1 MALRV
6 QRRRESPLTRYLAGS
21 AGIGFALA
29 TTVLSLPAMAQQ
41 GQSSSQSQTTVPEP
55 AEKEKKEKEK
65 AKENEKL
72 ETVLV
77 TGSNI
82 RTDVSE
88 VAALPLTVVTSDDIA
103 KQGAQE
109 ISATLRENPQF
120 AGGTLNGG
128 SGGFF
133 SGGVETLNL
142 LGLGD
147 TYTLVLVDGR
157 RFNAVTPTNIAN
169 IPAGA
174 IDHIEILADGGS
186 SIYGSDAVSGVV
198 NIILKK
204 SYDGMEISSTYGD
217 RVLGSNFGTHARD
230 STTDLKFGTSGERGR
245 FFADLEYRDRGGTN
259 IVDTQEGRSANLWE
273 DQVYTSPS
281 NIVLPNGNDVIL
293 NYHVFPPGS
302 YSRNPADYI
311 PYDPANYNATIGQTQ
326 RAELQ
331 DRQPQQDISG
341 VAFAE
346 YDLTDK
352 ITLFSQLYYSAFRST
367 EQNEQWGVD
376 FYGDSHLDYG
386 PVPATN
392 YWNPFGV
399 ALASVYYELPELG
412 GVFYQGE
419 INTSRM
425 VGGLKGEVG
434 QYAWEIAATYFWND
448 QTDHYDNFY
457 SDAGLQAAINRPGPA
472 AFNPFCYGCNTPAQL
487 AGIDVSQQLETV
499 SAQTDF
505 DAKISGPLLTRDNYG
520 ISFAAGGESRVEK
533 WSFYVDPLTATG
545 DVYFNQFTPDFQERR
560 DNALFAEFAY
570 HLDSSAGIPGINRL
584 TVNVSGRYDDIESLG
599 DTTNPHEGTTNPH
612 IAASWQPI
620 SPDFMLRASYGTSFV
635 APPISLLRPQTQ
647 VVNAVLIYPQFNN
660 QTIPTNVITGGNS
673 DLKPETARTLN
684 VGFVIAPSQ
693 WPGSSL
699 TVEHATVEQRDVVLV
714 PDPQAIV
721 DGQFPGTV
729 TFVTGGR
736 PTVDAIAR
744 NVGGRNVQEF
754 NFHLNLR
761 HPTSR
766 AGTFGFKYSGVYVT
780 QFDVNDGSGFQSEL
794 GQFQNYLFNYSS
806 VGALGTIV
814 RLRQNGGPNWTTPD
828 GTITVQL
835 TTNYVGH
842 YHDAGIAEGFP
853 SNRWVSSFVTCDF
866 NLDADLNRFVSGL
879 TASFGILNIWAKQ
892 PPYVQGFGE
901 TYVYYDPGL
910 SNSLGRQAFLGFK
923 YHF

>member
-1 MALRV
+1 MLSMA
-6 QRRRESPLTRYLAGS
+6 
-21 AGIGFALA
+21 ALA
-29 TTVLSLPAMAQQ
+29 QQ
-41 GQSSSQSQTTVPEP
+41 SQAPSQSQSTVPQQG
-55 AEKEKKEKEK
+55 EKEKKQKEEK
-65 AKENEKL
+65 KEEL
-72 ETVLV
+72 ETVTV

-82 RTDVSE
+82 RIDVSE
-88 VAALPLTVVTSDDIA
+88 VAALPLTVVTAADIA
-103 KQGAQE
+103 KQGPQE
-109 ISATLRENPQF
+109 LSATLRENPQF
-120 AGGTLNGG
+120 SGGTLNGG
-128 SGGFF
+128 QGGFF
-133 SGGVETLNL
+133 SGAVETLNL

-174 IDHIEILADGGS
+174 IDRIEILADGGS

-204 SYDGMEISSTYGD
+204 SYNGVEISSNYGD
-217 RVLGSNFGTHARD
+217 RVLGSNFGSHARD

-245 FFADLEYRDRGGTN
+245 VFADIEYRDRSGTK
-259 IVDTQEGRSANLWE
+259 IIDTQEGRTANLWE
-273 DQVYTSPS
+273 DQVYTDPA
-281 NIVLPNGNDVIL
+281 NIILPNGNDVIL
-293 NYHVFPPGS
+293 NYHIFPPGS

-311 PYDPANYNATIGQTQ
+311 PYDPTNYNSTIGQTQ
-326 RAELQ
+326 RAMLQ
-331 DRQPQQDISG
+331 DRQPQQDLSG
-341 VAFAE
+341 VGFAE

-352 ITLFSQLYYSAFRST
+352 VTLFSQFYYSAFRST
-367 EQNEQWGVD
+367 EQNEEWGVD
-376 FYGDSHLDYG
+376 FYGDSHLDFG

-434 QYAWEIAATYFWND
+434 PYAWEIGATYFWND
-448 QTDHYDNFY
+448 ETDQYNNFY

-505 DAKISGPLLTRDNYG
+505 DAKISGPLLTRDNSG
-520 ISFAAGGESRVEK
+520 LSFAAGGESRVEK

-545 DVYFNQFTPDFQERR
+545 DVYFNQFIPDFQERR
-560 DNALFAEFAY
+560 DNAVFTEFAY
-570 HLDSSAGIPGINRL
+570 HLDGGAGIPAINRL
-584 TVNVSGRYDDIESLG
+584 TVDVSGRYDEIESLG
-599 DTTNPHEGTTNPH
+599 GTSNPHVGTTNPH
-612 IAASWQPI
+612 VVASWQPI
-620 SPDFMLRASYGTSFV
+620 SPAFMLRASYGTSFV

-660 QTIPTNVITGGNS
+660 QTIPTDVITGGNAN
-673 DLKPETARTLN
+673 LKPETARTLN

-714 PDPQAIV
+714 PNPQAIV

-729 TFVTGGR
+729 TFVPGGR
-736 PTVDAIAR
+736 PIVNAIAR

-754 NFHLNLR
+754 NFTLNLR
-761 HPTSR
+761 HPPSK
-766 AGTFGFKYSGVYVT
+766 AGTFGFKYSGVYIT
-780 QFDVNDGSGFQSEL
+780 QFDVNNGSGFQSEL

-814 RLRQNGGPNWTTPD
+814 RLRQNGGPNWTSPD
-828 GTITVQL
+828 GKITAQL
-835 TTNYVGH
+835 TVNFVGH

-853 SNRWVSSFVTCDF
+853 TNRWVSDFLTCDF
-866 NLDADLNRFVSGL
+866 NLDADLDRFVRGLSGSL
-879 TASFGILNIWAKQ
+879 GILNIWAKQ

-910 SNSLGRQAFLGFK
+910 SNSLGRQAFIGFK